1 MSMAANLSE
10 PIRREARRSGLG
22 GHDSISMREV
32 ERRRLELWGIVL
44 AMLTAVCAGVVVLS
58 AWPRPAGSST
68 LLSAPVLRAAMVLLA
83 VGFGAYVMEK
93 EIHLRKLSGLI
104 TDERV
109 TIEALTRRIEEDTA
123 LTTAGRAIGAMLDVE
138 RTIDLILE
146 SGIGLLD
153 AKDGAVFLVE
163 RPGVLRCVASRGL
176 GQVGDR
182 VAFNDHRI
190 EGRVAVKQEPV
201 LIPAPRRG
209 TMPSG
214 FDTDSAGDMMCA
226 PVLNGAELIGVIRL
240 DTPRGH
246 SFADSD
252 LTSLQVFAEH
262 VGPQIANAQ
271 MYQRERARVGELL
284 EVYRLKA
291 DFVSAMVNEL
301 APPLR
306 AMVGSV
312 DNLREL
318 ALTPQQRG
326 AMLDLMDRE
335 GTRLLRLVDRLGRQ
349 GRHGAR
355 GATVGAEHV
364 DLGVLARAVAAELA
378 GRGRPVEVAA
388 EAGCLV
394 LGDEEIVQ
402 PILIN
407 LVDNAYRHG
416 APPVTIRVEHRDDRV
431 VMSVEDRGP
440 GIPADRRQAVFAG
453 LPTAGAQH
461 GPRAGA
467 GLSIVR
473 GVVAALRGTVWV
485 EDVPGGGAAFRIA
498 FPMHAEQVRTPS
510 DDPRAQEI
518 EDEGSAEVDA
528 VAADPEL
535 LPERDFF
542 AAASELSALSSDDG
556 ESVRGWGIRAI
567 PARAERDDDPP
578 EDEDELALTQGAPA
592 PHDAPEAAVPARL
605 DAPPPMPA
613 APPMPGR

>member
-1 MSMAANLSE
+1 MSMIANITE

-22 GHDSISMREV
+22 DRGNISMREV

-58 AWPRPAGSST
+58 AWPRPADSSS

-83 VGFGAYVMEK
+83 LGFGAYVMEK

-146 SGIGLLD
+146 SGIDLLE
-153 AKDGAVFLVE
+153 AQDGAVMLVD
-163 RPGVLRCVASRGL
+163 RPGMLRCVAARGI
-176 GQVGDR
+176 GRVGAAVPFNER
-182 VAFNDHRI
+182 V
-190 EGRVAVKQEPV
+190 EGRVAVKRESV
-201 LIPAPRRG
+201 LIPAPRR
-209 TMPSG
+209 PSVPNG
-214 FDTDSAGDMMCA
+214 FDADSSGDTMCA
-226 PVLNGAELIGVIRL
+226 PMMNGEELVGVIRL
-240 DTPRGH
+240 DAPRGR
-246 SFADSD
+246 SFAESD
-252 LTSLQVFAEH
+252 LTSLRVFAEH
-262 VGPQIANAQ
+262 VAPQVANAQ

-312 DNLREL
+312 ENLREL

-326 AMLDLMDRE
+326 EVLGLMDRE

-349 GRHGAR
+349 GRHGNR
-355 GATVGAEHV
+355 GATVGDDHV
-364 DLGVLARAVAAELA
+364 DIGILARAVAAELE
-378 GRGRPVEVAA
+378 RRNRPVSVVA
-388 EAGCLV
+388 EDDCVV

-402 PILIN
+402 PVLMN

-416 APPVTIRVEHRDDRV
+416 APPVTVRVERDGERV
-431 VMSVEDRGP
+431 IMSVEDRGP
-440 GIPADRRQAVFAG
+440 GVPPERRQAVFAG
-453 LPTAGAQH
+453 LPPAGAPQ

-485 EDVPGGGAAFRIA
+485 DDVPGGGAAFRIA
-498 FPMHAEQVRTPS
+498 FPL
-510 DDPRAQEI
+510 
-518 EDEGSAEVDA
+518 DA
-528 VAADPEL
+528 PAWSPPTDPEQL
-535 LPERDFF
+535 QVLEEGVGVHHEPGDPQPPERDFVT
-542 AAASELSALSSDDG
+542 AASELSALALGDDEPG
-556 ESVRGWGIRAI
+556 AMTGMGALAM
-567 PARAERDDDPP
+567 PGPP
-578 EDEDELALTQGAPA
+578 
-592 PHDAPEAAVPARL
+592 
-605 DAPPPMPA
+605 APPPMPS
-613 APPMPGR
+613 